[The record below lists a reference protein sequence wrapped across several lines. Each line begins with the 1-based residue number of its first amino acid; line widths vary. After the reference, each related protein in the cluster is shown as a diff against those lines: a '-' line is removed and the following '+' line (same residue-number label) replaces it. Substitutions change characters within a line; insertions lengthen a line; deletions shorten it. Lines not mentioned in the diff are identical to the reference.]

1 VLPGRVSAILFD
13 LDGVLVD
20 SGQLVEQTWRH
31 WARQRGVPEADV
43 LAVAHG
49 RPARDVVRTF
59 APALEVETE
68 VLRISGY
75 EMARA
80 DEVSAVP
87 GAHECIDIA
96 RRGRWGIVT
105 SGARDVA
112 VGRLAAAAL
121 PVPEVLITADD
132 VTVGKPSPEPYQR
145 ACGELHVPANE
156 CLVIEDAPA
165 GVTAGKSAG
174 MTVFAV
180 ATTHAEELLFEA
192 DQVFSSMDAVSVR
205 LQEIDSHG

>member
-1 VLPGRVSAILFD
+1 LFD

-31 WARQRGVPEADV
+31 WARECGVPETDV

-59 APALEVETE
+59 APALEVEAE

-87 GAHECIDIA
+87 GARECVDIA
-96 RRGRWGIVT
+96 QRGRWAIVT
-105 SGARDVA
+105 SGARGVA

-132 VTVGKPSPEPYQR
+132 VMVGKPGPEPYER
-145 ACGELHVPANE
+145 ASAKLAVPANE

-192 DQVFSSMDAVSVR
+192 DQIFSSMGAVSAC